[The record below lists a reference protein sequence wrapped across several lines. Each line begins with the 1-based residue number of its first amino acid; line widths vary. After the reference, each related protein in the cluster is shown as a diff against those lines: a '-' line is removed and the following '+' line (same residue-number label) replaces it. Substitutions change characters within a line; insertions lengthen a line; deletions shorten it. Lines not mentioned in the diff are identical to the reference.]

1 MATILPNGK
10 TQFVDQNGKP
20 LAGGTVTFYAP
31 GTTTKQDTW
40 QDQAQSQVNTNPVVL
55 DSRGQAS
62 IWGVG
67 SYRQVVADKLGA
79 VVWDQVVSEI
89 SAPLS
94 GSTGA
99 SLVGFLQAG
108 AGAVNRT
115 MQAKGRDWVSLTD
128 FGAAGDGATDDTAA
142 FIAALA
148 TGKRVIM
155 PMPSVSYT
163 LSAGITVNRSLEGDG
178 WNIATIKALN
188 ANARITVNS
197 LGQLRNFR
205 FDANNLATLAISAG
219 VGQNRIFMKDVRV
232 DNCVGDSFQLV
243 NTQNSVLQDCQA
255 NNFTGNGFRITG
267 AENCGL
273 NNCNTNQN
281 TVSSTASRG
290 ILMEAYNNTP
300 PRNIKIKDGIYE
312 RGSSSYQVEILSA
325 AGFISFINTE
335 ISTPSG
341 NLAGIR
347 WAARTDSTPAS
358 NGTLRL
364 TIDAFTLA
372 GTNVA
377 VDGSASNI
385 EFFVNGYIMSGTSGN
400 SPLSLLLGKAKVHET
415 RARTWFESSFE
426 QDAENWVPSGSGS
439 LSYNAAN
446 QTIDCGSG
454 NINVGVRIAPG
465 TFSSQFSMT
474 GRWALLNILVTA
486 LSGAA
491 NLAVGTTT
499 NTGGRYNLA
508 QLTLGWNRIAFQL
521 QSGDTGIIIGAGSA
535 LATTF
540 SLRWVKADVL

>member
-232 DNCVGDSFQLV
+232 DNCMGDSFQLV

-426 QDAENWVPSGSGS
+426 QDAESWIPSGSGS

-474 GRWALLNILVTA
+474 GRWALLNVLVTA

-508 QLTLGWNRIAFQL
+508 QLTVGWNRIAFQL

-535 LATTF
+535 VATTF